1 MPQQTNLNISPY
13 YDDFDRTDNYHR
25 VLFKPGYPVQ
35 ARELTNLQSIMQ
47 NQVEQFGSHI
57 FKEGSVV
64 VPGACHYDGQY
75 FCVKLDPTHL
85 GTDIEVY
92 LQDIV
97 GKRIKGETS
106 DVTALVVNY
115 ITSETSTE
123 NHPTLY
129 IKYLRPG
136 PSGDFQYFENSEN
149 LLLEE
154 QVTYG
159 NTTLG
164 EGSSF
169 ASTISID
176 ASTIGTSASIGDGVY
191 FVRGAFVR
199 VNQQTIILEQYHN
212 APFYRIGL
220 QVVEKAVNAKEDPK
234 LYDNAKGYSNYAA
247 PGADRL
253 KIELVLTKKE
263 TEEKDDTD
271 FIELMRVRAGRIET
285 WEKRD
290 PQYNMIRDYIAKRT
304 HDESG
309 DYTVSP
315 FFVNVRN
322 SLNDRKGNDG
332 LFYANEPTVEGNTPN
347 DDLACVKIS
356 PGTAYI
362 KGYEFKTFG
371 TTVDV
376 LKPRTTQEEFNRE
389 SFALQMGNSVTV
401 NNVSGITTFRNTID
415 LQLADATGSGK
426 TKIGEAKVYNFGLVD
441 AKYEDAATDFDLFL
455 YDVQTYTTLDLND
468 YVSSNEVN
476 ASAYLRGNQSGATA
490 YAVNAGAGS
499 STLTITQTSGVFQ
512 PGEQIIVNGKEENV
526 SRTVEKVIT
535 YDMNDVTS
543 FAQSGNSFT
552 ADKKLY
558 GKVPFGFN
566 ATDQVRITTGG
577 VVTSPG
583 RTFERFQPGD
593 IIRYQI
599 PGNSR
604 IQQNVVEV
612 VANTGANM
620 TVRAISSV
628 TNLYNGALPGST
640 YEGQIRIGEQDL
652 VSNDGGGLYLRLPA
666 TNVADIDFTGSE
678 MIFSEQVTGE
688 STDANGVLVVS
699 TSSIDIDDINFV
711 AFDQERYQVQYSN
724 GNIAEIDQSQVEVAT
739 NTLTINGLNF
749 NQSGIRVNVT
759 VSKKNIKSKV
769 KSYLKS
775 QTTEI
780 IYSNNS
786 GSGTNASSTL
796 NDGLTSKQLYGT
808 RVQDEHICLN
818 HPDVSEVV
826 AVYES
831 LDNNAP
837 IFDKLIFTSTDSIL
851 SEAIV
856 GEDILGATTNA
867 VARVVSVDAGS
878 SSISVVYRT
887 ADKFNLLEELNFQ
900 DSNTSSILQ
909 AVSPGKYRDV
919 TDLFVLDSGQREQYY
934 DYSRLVR
941 FDNSYIP
948 SRKLSIVFDRYEI
961 PSADTGD
968 IFTVNSYDA
977 ERFNHDIPLIGMNKV
992 RATDTLDFRPRVS
1005 EYSPASASFSPFYQ
1019 SSRIFNDEPKRI
1031 TTPNESAEFGF
1042 KNYLGRIDKLIMK
1055 TAGNVVVSKGTP
1067 SNNPKP
1073 PADELDGMTIAVI
1086 TMPAYLYDINDSA
1099 VYLMDNRRYTMRDIG
1114 RIEDRVGN
1122 LEKVTSLSLL
1132 EQKVATLQVKDAD
1145 GLDRFKSGFF
1155 ADSFKSSDFVDVSSP
1170 IDVDVDKGELRPL
1183 NDLSSVDMQLLPSTQ
1198 LPPEEL
1204 DLSQDFA
1211 LLDNNTRKT
1220 GRMIT
1225 LNYEEEVFVSQDFAT
1240 RVNNLNPFLVHK
1252 FKGDVTLNP
1261 SSDNWISTR
1270 RSRTLQTQTIRRT
1283 SYDTRLSVNNIDG
1296 GFGDDELRMSESSG
1310 VRSVERD
1317 DIRSENTYIASET
1330 FDPWCRSRNV
1340 AFNVQCLRP
1349 FSRYFIFFDQ
1359 VGTVDVVPK
1368 IIGITNVIGAFS
1380 VGETITALVG
1390 GETFRFRLCRPDHKE
1405 GPFANP
1411 TRVFEQN
1418 PLDRNE
1424 TLPTAYSQGSTVINI
1439 DCNALAAA
1447 AQGDFFGFL
1456 PIGTVIAGETSGAQ
1470 ATISNAGAQ
1479 QGAGLELRTDAYG
1492 DVYGAVWI
1500 RDPERTPTPLARIRS
1515 GEREFKV
1522 TSSSTNATGLRG
1534 STLISS
1540 GAATYTAVG
1549 TTRNVQTDVRVT
1561 TLETT
1566 TIERNYGL
1574 TFVNRRPPPPHEPPA
1589 PDPPVII
1596 VMPPRTVRVPG
1607 PPVPNPIPGPPVPG
1621 PPVFVPVPNPIP
1633 NPIPT
1638 PVPTQEANQ
1647 DDPLAQSF
1655 MVDQFGAYVTSVDV
1669 YFATIDTD
1677 PSRPAFVQ
1685 LREMELGIP
1694 KKEIINKDAI
1704 VFLNSADIQTSVDA
1718 SIPTHVTFPS
1728 PVYLKPAT
1736 EYAFIVGAPAN
1747 GYEIFTA
1754 EMGQTA
1760 LNAQNLPTAAGRVY
1774 ANQFLVGNMFK
1785 SSNGRTWTPSQFE
1798 DLTFKLYRA
1807 KFTSDDGVITFQNP
1821 PLRSNN
1827 ATLPPLNTDPIQ
1839 ALPKKAAVGFTTT
1852 TTPGHIGT
1860 VFVPGRKVGDSTATY
1875 RYGYIEDRGGPA
1887 TGVVGINT
1895 GGLNYGTP
1903 LAAVR
1908 TFNITGK
1915 GTGLKLGVT
1924 VGAGA
1929 SAITAATI
1937 SIAGNG
1943 YKVGDMVG
1951 IVTADMSGSG
1961 TGVRIG
1967 INSINGLDT
1976 LYLTGMQA
1984 EEFTAGANLN
1994 YFHEAGTV
2002 VDSGQDVYRYDA
2014 TGSIY
2019 TGEYARINHF
2029 NHGMYGIGNKVEVS
2043 GVEPNTLPST
2053 LSTLVNST
2061 TTSVSI
2067 ADSTGFDVFEGVL
2080 VSAANTGYAKINNE
2094 VISYTTV
2101 GINTLSGIV
2110 RGVDNTQSINH
2121 TEGSVISKYEFA
2133 GVSLSKINAEHDVS
2147 PLEKKMDDYVIK
2159 VDRGGRSADNGG
2171 LSMPQLGFNA
2181 EIYGGGAN
2189 AHASKNIQYN
2199 TIVPAFDVTTPGAT
2213 DSAVVNVRTVSGTSV
2228 DGNETSFT
2236 DLGFLPCAVNQ
2247 ETKLPSTR
2255 IVASEVNEKNSLT
2268 SLFRNKSLTT
2278 RIAISNGGNFW
2289 SSPMLC
2295 LDTANVQFTSSR
2307 LNKPIGNYATDPRAN
2322 VLTGD
2327 LHTSYYQSKIINI
2340 KQPATSLKVVFDAFR
2355 PASVDF
2361 RVMYSL
2367 VRGDSSEIEQSF
2379 ELFPGYLNSVDT
2391 TGDGFGDTM
2400 LDSAAND
2407 GQADKFILP
2416 AYKWN
2421 EYQYTRNDLSPFTGF
2436 VIKIVLSGTN
2446 QADIPIIKNVRALA
2460 LA

>member
-25 VLFKPGYPVQ
+25 VLFKPGFPVQ

-92 LQDIV
+92 LKDIV

-106 DVTALVVNY
+106 DVTALVVNC

-136 PSGDFQYFENSEN
+136 PSGDFQYFEDSEN

-176 ASTIGTSASIGDGVY
+176 AATIGTSASIGDGVY

-220 QVVEKAVNAKEDPK
+220 QVVEKAVNAKEDPN

-263 TEEKDDTD
+263 TEETDDTD

-285 WEKRD
+285 WIKRD
-290 PQYNMIRDYIAKRT
+290 PQYSMVRDYIAKRT
-304 HDESG
+304 FDESG

-332 LFYANEPTVEGNTPN
+332 LFYANEPTVEGNPPN

-376 LKPRTTQEEFNRE
+376 LKPRTTQEEFSRE

-739 NTLTINGLNF
+739 NTLTINGLLF
-749 NQSGIRVNVT
+749 SQSGVRVNVT

-775 QTTEI
+775 QTTNI

-856 GEDILGATTNA
+856 GEDILGATTNS

-948 SRKLSIVFDRYEI
+948 SRKLAIVFDRYQI

-977 ERFNHDIPLIGMNKV
+977 DRFNHDIPLIGINKV

-1055 TAGNVVVSKGTP
+1055 TAGNVIVVKGTP
-1067 SNNPKP
+1067 
-1073 PADELDGMTIAVI
+1073 A
-1086 TMPAYLYDINDSA
+1086 
-1099 VYLMDNRRYTMRDIG
+1099 
-1114 RIEDRVGN
+1114 
-1122 LEKVTSLSLL
+1122 
-1132 EQKVATLQVKDAD
+1132 
-1145 GLDRFKSGFF
+1145 
-1155 ADSFKSSDFVDVSSP
+1155 
-1170 IDVDVDKGELRPL
+1170 
-1183 NDLSSVDMQLLPSTQ
+1183 
-1198 LPPEEL
+1198 
-1204 DLSQDFA
+1204 
-1211 LLDNNTRKT
+1211 
-1220 GRMIT
+1220 
-1225 LNYEEEVFVSQDFAT
+1225 
-1240 RVNNLNPFLVHK
+1240 
-1252 FKGDVTLNP
+1252 
-1261 SSDNWISTR
+1261 
-1270 RSRTLQTQTIRRT
+1270 
-1283 SYDTRLSVNNIDG
+1283 
-1296 GFGDDELRMSESSG
+1296 
-1310 VRSVERD
+1310 
-1317 DIRSENTYIASET
+1317 
-1330 FDPWCRSRNV
+1330 
-1340 AFNVQCLRP
+1340 
-1349 FSRYFIFFDQ
+1349 
-1359 VGTVDVVPK
+1359 
-1368 IIGITNVIGAFS
+1368 
-1380 VGETITALVG
+1380 
-1390 GETFRFRLCRPDHKE
+1390 
-1405 GPFANP
+1405 
-1411 TRVFEQN
+1411 
-1418 PLDRNE
+1418 
-1424 TLPTAYSQGSTVINI
+1424 
-1439 DCNALAAA
+1439 
-1447 AQGDFFGFL
+1447 
-1456 PIGTVIAGETSGAQ
+1456 
-1470 ATISNAGAQ
+1470 
-1479 QGAGLELRTDAYG
+1479 
-1492 DVYGAVWI
+1492 
-1500 RDPERTPTPLARIRS
+1500 
-1515 GEREFKV
+1515 
-1522 TSSSTNATGLRG
+1522 
-1534 STLISS
+1534 
-1540 GAATYTAVG
+1540 
-1549 TTRNVQTDVRVT
+1549 
-1561 TLETT
+1561 
-1566 TIERNYGL
+1566 
-1574 TFVNRRPPPPHEPPA
+1574 
-1589 PDPPVII
+1589 
-1596 VMPPRTVRVPG
+1596 
-1607 PPVPNPIPGPPVPG
+1607 
-1621 PPVFVPVPNPIP
+1621 
-1633 NPIPT
+1633 
-1638 PVPTQEANQ
+1638 
-1647 DDPLAQSF
+1647 
-1655 MVDQFGAYVTSVDV
+1655 
-1669 YFATIDTD
+1669 
-1677 PSRPAFVQ
+1677 
-1685 LREMELGIP
+1685 
-1694 KKEIINKDAI
+1694 
-1704 VFLNSADIQTSVDA
+1704 
-1718 SIPTHVTFPS
+1718 
-1728 PVYLKPAT
+1728 
-1736 EYAFIVGAPAN
+1736 
-1747 GYEIFTA
+1747 
-1754 EMGQTA
+1754 
-1760 LNAQNLPTAAGRVY
+1760 
-1774 ANQFLVGNMFK
+1774 
-1785 SSNGRTWTPSQFE
+1785 
-1798 DLTFKLYRA
+1798 
-1807 KFTSDDGVITFQNP
+1807 
-1821 PLRSNN
+1821 
-1827 ATLPPLNTDPIQ
+1827 
-1839 ALPKKAAVGFTTT
+1839 
-1852 TTPGHIGT
+1852 
-1860 VFVPGRKVGDSTATY
+1860 
-1875 RYGYIEDRGGPA
+1875 
-1887 TGVVGINT
+1887 
-1895 GGLNYGTP
+1895 
-1903 LAAVR
+1903 
-1908 TFNITGK
+1908 
-1915 GTGLKLGVT
+1915 
-1924 VGAGA
+1924 
-1929 SAITAATI
+1929 
-1937 SIAGNG
+1937 
-1943 YKVGDMVG
+1943 
-1951 IVTADMSGSG
+1951 
-1961 TGVRIG
+1961 
-1967 INSINGLDT
+1967 
-1976 LYLTGMQA
+1976 
-1984 EEFTAGANLN
+1984 
-1994 YFHEAGTV
+1994 
-2002 VDSGQDVYRYDA
+2002 
-2014 TGSIY
+2014 
-2019 TGEYARINHF
+2019 
-2029 NHGMYGIGNKVEVS
+2029 
-2043 GVEPNTLPST
+2043 
-2053 LSTLVNST
+2053 
-2061 TTSVSI
+2061 
-2067 ADSTGFDVFEGVL
+2067 
-2080 VSAANTGYAKINNE
+2080 
-2094 VISYTTV
+2094 
-2101 GINTLSGIV
+2101 
-2110 RGVDNTQSINH
+2110 
-2121 TEGSVISKYEFA
+2121 
-2133 GVSLSKINAEHDVS
+2133 
-2147 PLEKKMDDYVIK
+2147 
-2159 VDRGGRSADNGG
+2159 
-2171 LSMPQLGFNA
+2171 
-2181 EIYGGGAN
+2181 
-2189 AHASKNIQYN
+2189 
-2199 TIVPAFDVTTPGAT
+2199 
-2213 DSAVVNVRTVSGTSV
+2213 
-2228 DGNETSFT
+2228 
-2236 DLGFLPCAVNQ
+2236 
-2247 ETKLPSTR
+2247 
-2255 IVASEVNEKNSLT
+2255 
-2268 SLFRNKSLTT
+2268 
-2278 RIAISNGGNFW
+2278 
-2289 SSPMLC
+2289 
-2295 LDTANVQFTSSR
+2295 
-2307 LNKPIGNYATDPRAN
+2307 NKPNH
-2322 VLTGD
+2322 L
-2327 LHTSYYQSKIINI
+2327 LMK
-2340 KQPATSLKVVFDAFR
+2340 
-2355 PASVDF
+2355 
-2361 RVMYSL
+2361 
-2367 VRGDSSEIEQSF
+2367 
-2379 ELFPGYLNSVDT
+2379 
-2391 TGDGFGDTM
+2391 
-2400 LDSAAND
+2400 
-2407 GQADKFILP
+2407 
-2416 AYKWN
+2416 
-2421 EYQYTRNDLSPFTGF
+2421 
-2436 VIKIVLSGTN
+2436 
-2446 QADIPIIKNVRALA
+2446 
-2460 LA
+2460 